1 MDLGEIVA
9 LVAMIG
15 MTLLGLWMKRLD
27 NDRKVLHDRIDDRV
41 QKEVFNEVVRRIDD
55 TMQDV
60 RHRQES
66 QSQKLDTVLDLLRR
80 VR

>member
-66 QSQKLDTVLDLLRR
+66 QSHKLDTVLDLLRR